1 MAKTIMIVDDSP
13 TMLMSIEGILSKA
26 GLAVLKASSGE
37 DALAK
42 LQTSPKP
49 DMIITDLNMGKLN
62 GIELIRNLRG
72 QSPFRFLPILML
84 TTESEQDKR
93 NQARSAG
100 ATGWIVK
107 PVDPAGLIQVV
118 KKILPGA

>member
-42 LQTSPKP
+42 LQRSPKP

-62 GIELIRNLRG
+62 GIDLIRNCGDSR
-72 QSPFRFLPILML
+72 P
-84 TTESEQDKR
+84 
-93 NQARSAG
+93 SASC
-100 ATGWIVK
+100 
-107 PVDPAGLIQVV
+107 PS
-118 KKILPGA
+118 